1 MTILISTEEGLA
13 KINTAE
19 SDGDRRNVLHK
30 LQLRLLLAQT
40 RAVTHAAFRKT

>member
-30 LQLRLLLAQT
+30 LQLKLLLAQT